1 VVRGPPSPPILVAV
15 DAADGMQGRLKQ
27 LRGRFV
33 DEPGSLG
40 DRARTR
46 RWAWFRD
53 TFPAV
58 DEMRVLDL
66 GGTADFWLRA
76 KVRPGSVHCVNLS
89 EGLAPDLP
97 DWLAVDLGDAVDL
110 DPGLLQGPYDLVYS
124 NSVIEHV
131 GGPADQRRF
140 ADNVRNLAD
149 RHWIQ
154 TPYRYFPI
162 EPHWVFPGFQ
172 FLPLKAKANLS
183 RWWPLMHTN
192 SADEESAIDAA
203 LGVQLLS
210 KTEMQHYFPD
220 SEIWDERSAG
230 LVKSLI
236 AVRTG

>member
-1 VVRGPPSPPILVAV
+1 MAP
-15 DAADGMQGRLKQ
+15 
-27 LRGRFV
+27 
-33 DEPGSLG
+33 
-40 DRARTR
+40 T
-46 RWAWFRD
+46 
-53 TFPAV
+53 
-58 DEMRVLDL
+58 
-66 GGTADFWLRA
+66 A

-89 EGLAPDLP
+89 EGLAPNLP
-97 DWLAVDLGDAVDL
+97 DWLEVDLGNAVDL
-110 DPGLLQGPYDLVYS
+110 DPALRRGPYDLVYS

-131 GGPADQRRF
+131 GGPANQRRF
-140 ADNVRNLAD
+140 ADNARTLAD

-172 FLPLKAKANLS
+172 FLPVKAKANVS

-192 SADEESAIDAA
+192 STDADSAIDAA
-203 LGVQLLS
+203 LDVQLLS